1 MLTLIRQKRMG
12 GFTLIELMVVVAILG
27 ILAAVALPS
36 YQNYVIR
43 TKRGDAMGALTAAA
57 AAMERHRANN
67 FAYTGAAAGT
77 TFAATVPSDGSSDT
91 TYNIRLS
98 NLTAT
103 SYTITAVATGAQAAA
118 IGNAETLS
126 INQNGAK
133 TWSGGSGN
141 CWPEGKASC

>member
-12 GFTLIELMVVVAILG
+12 GFTLIELMVVVAIIG

-67 FAYTGAAAGT
+67 FAS
-77 TFAATVPSDGSSDT
+77 FRNDT
-91 TYNIRLS
+91 TRIICRFEFTKLF
-98 NLTAT
+98 
-103 SYTITAVATGAQAAA
+103 
-118 IGNAETLS
+118 
-126 INQNGAK
+126 
-133 TWSGGSGN
+133 
-141 CWPEGKASC
+141 